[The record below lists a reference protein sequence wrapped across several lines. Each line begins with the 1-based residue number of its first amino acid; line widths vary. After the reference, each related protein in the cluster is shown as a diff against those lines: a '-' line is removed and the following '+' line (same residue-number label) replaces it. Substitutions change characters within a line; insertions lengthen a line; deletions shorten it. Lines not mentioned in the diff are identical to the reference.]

1 MIIQCINCNKK
12 FEVNSDLIPSEGRN
26 IQCGSCNHLWFF
38 KKEDQYIENIEKEN
52 QAEKFE
58 TNQKKITS
66 QFQEKEQISK
76 KSTEKVKKEKRDFE
90 LVKYKKKSFSFGKLL
105 SYLIVLIISFVA
117 LLIVIDTFKIIL
129 FDLFPN
135 FELMITDLYEVF
147 KDIEL
152 FIKDLL

>member
-38 KKEDQYIENIEKEN
+38 KKEDQYVENIEKEN

-105 SYLIVLIISFVA
+105 SYLIVLIITFLA
-117 LLIVIDTFKIIL
+117 FLIIVDTFKIIL

-135 FELMITDLYEVF
+135 FELMITNLYEVF

>member
-52 QAEKFE
+52 QDDKYQ
-58 TNQKKITS
+58 TNPENNSNQIQDNDQITKKPTKKI
-66 QFQEKEQISK
+66 KE
-76 KSTEKVKKEKRDFE
+76 EKRDFE
-90 LVKYKKKSFSFGKLL
+90 LVKYKQKSFSFGKLL

>member
-38 KKEDQYIENIEKEN
+38 RKEDQYIESNEKEN
-52 QAEKFE
+52 QNDEFKI
-58 TNQKKITS
+58 NQKKDSNQT
-66 QFQEKEQISK
+66 QDDERISDKTTK
-76 KSTEKVKKEKRDFE
+76 KIKKEKRDFE
-90 LVKYKKKSFSFGKLL
+90 LVKYKQKSFSFGKLL
-105 SYLIVLIISFVA
+105 SYLIVLIITFIA
-117 LLIVIDTFKIIL
+117 FLIIIDTFKIIL

-135 FELMITDLYEVF
+135 FELMITNLYEVF

>member
-12 FEVNSDLIPSEGRN
+12 FEVNSDLIPSDGRN

-52 QAEKFE
+52 QDDKYQ
-58 TNQKKITS
+58 TNPENNSNQIQDNDQITKKPTKKI
-66 QFQEKEQISK
+66 KE
-76 KSTEKVKKEKRDFE
+76 EKRDFE
-90 LVKYKKKSFSFGKLL
+90 LVKYKQKSFSFGKLL
-105 SYLIVLIISFVA
+105 SYLIVLIITFIA
-117 LLIVIDTFKIIL
+117 FLIVIDTFKIIL

-135 FELMITDLYEVF
+135 FELMITNLYEVF

>member
-105 SYLIVLIISFVA
+105 SYLIVLIITFLA
-117 LLIVIDTFKIIL
+117 FLIIVDTFKIIL

-135 FELMITDLYEVF
+135 FELMITNLYEVF

>member
-66 QFQEKEQISK
+66 QFQEKEQILK

-105 SYLIVLIISFVA
+105 SYLIVLIITFLA
-117 LLIVIDTFKIIL
+117 FLIIVDTFKIIL

-135 FELMITDLYEVF
+135 FELMITNLYEVF

>member
-12 FEVNSDLIPSEGRN
+12 FEVNSELIPSEGRN

-38 KKEDQYIENIEKEN
+38 KKEDQYIESIEKEN
-52 QAEKFE
+52 QDNEFNI
-58 TNQKKITS
+58 NQKKDSNQT
-66 QFQEKEQISK
+66 QDNEQISYKTTK
-76 KSTEKVKKEKRDFE
+76 KIKKEKRDFE
-90 LVKYKKKSFSFGKLL
+90 LVKYKEKSFSFGKLL
-105 SYLIVLIISFVA
+105 SYLIVLIITFLA
-117 LLIVIDTFKIIL
+117 FLIIVDTFKIIL

-135 FELMITDLYEVF
+135 FELMITNLYEVF

>member
-12 FEVNSDLIPSEGRN
+12 FEVNSELIPSEGRN

-38 KKEDQYIENIEKEN
+38 KKEDQYIESIEKEN
-52 QAEKFE
+52 QDNEFNI
-58 TNQKKITS
+58 NQKKDSNQT
-66 QFQEKEQISK
+66 QDNEQISYKTTK
-76 KSTEKVKKEKRDFE
+76 KIKKEKRDFE
-90 LVKYKKKSFSFGKLL
+90 LVKYKEKSFSFGKLL
-105 SYLIVLIISFVA
+105 SYLIVLIITFIA
-117 LLIVIDTFKIIL
+117 FLIVIDTFKIIL

-135 FELMITDLYEVF
+135 FELMITNLYEVF

>member
-38 KKEDQYIENIEKEN
+38 KKEDQYIENINKEN
-52 QAEKFE
+52 QDDEFK
-58 TNQKKITS
+58 TNQKEVFNEIQDSEKIS
-66 QFQEKEQISK
+66 EKTTK
-76 KSTEKVKKEKRDFE
+76 KNKKEKRDFE
-90 LVKYKKKSFSFGKLL
+90 LVKYKQKSFSFGKLL
-105 SYLIVLIISFVA
+105 SYLIVLIISFIA

-135 FELMITDLYEVF
+135 FELMITNLYEVF